1 MYVKIFPILKN
12 KNLKEIYNDLAK
24 NWVWSES
31 SWGHDGIKKFINLVQ
46 KGKVL
51 DLGCGS
57 GFQSKFISQFGLEVI
72 GIDFSEWMIKE
83 SRKRVPEAKFLV
95 MDILKIK
102 FPKAYFDGIYARAS
116 LLHIKKKN
124 IGETLKKLNDILK
137 KGGIIYIA
145 LKEGEGESYMNHPQK
160 GSRFFAFYR
169 EKEMDNLLKKHG
181 FKTLEVFYEKAS
193 NTNWLQI
200 LARKD

>member
-1 MYVKIFPILKN
+1 MV
-12 KNLKEIYNDLAK
+12 NLKEIYNRLAK
-24 NWVWSES
+24 NWVWSEF

-57 GFQSKFISQFGLEVI
+57 GFQSNFLSESGLEVV
-72 GIDFSEWMIKE
+72 GVDFSDGMIKE
-83 SRKRVPEAKFLV
+83 SIKRVPEAKFLV
-95 MDILKIK
+95 MDILKLK

-116 LLHIKKKN
+116 LFHIKKKD

-137 KGGIIYIA
+137 KGGIIYLA
-145 LKEGEGESYMNHPQK
+145 LKEGEGERYMDHPQK
-160 GSRFFAFYR
+160 GSRFFAFYQ
-169 EKEMDNLLKKHG
+169 EKEMENLLKKYR
-181 FKTLEVFYEKAS
+181 FKIIEVFYEKTS

>member
-1 MYVKIFPILKN
+1 MNN
-12 KNLKEIYNDLAK
+12 KKLKEIYNRLAK

-31 SWGHDGIKKFINLVQ
+31 SWGHKGIVEFSKLVGE
-46 KGKVL
+46 GKIL

-57 GFQSKFISQFGLEVI
+57 GFQAKILSEFGLEVT
-72 GIDFSEWMIKE
+72 GIDFSDEMIKE
-83 SRKRVPEAKFLV
+83 SRKKAPEAKFLA
-95 MDILKIK
+95 MDILRLK

-116 LLHIKKKN
+116 LLHVKKKN
-124 IGETLKKLNDILK
+124 IGEVLKKLNDILK

-145 LKEGEGESYMNHPQK
+145 LKGGEGERYIKHPQK
-160 GSRFFAFYR
+160 GNRFFAFYQ
-169 EKEMDNLLKKHG
+169 EKEMENLLKKNG
-181 FKTLEVFYEKAS
+181 FEIIEVFYEKTS

>member
-12 KNLKEIYNDLAK
+12 KNLREIYNDLAK
-24 NWVWSES
+24 NWVWSEF
-31 SWGHDGIKKFINLVQ
+31 SWGHKGIEQFSKLVRE
-46 KGKVL
+46 GKIL

-57 GFQSKFISQFGLEVI
+57 GFQAKVLSEFGFEVT
-72 GIDFSEWMIKE
+72 GIDFSDGMIKE

-95 MDILKIK
+95 MDILKLK

-116 LLHIKKKN
+116 LLHIKKKD

-145 LKEGEGESYMNHPQK
+145 LKEGEGERYINHPQK
-160 GSRFFAFYR
+160 DSRFFAFYIK
-169 EKEMDNLLKKHG
+169 EEMDNLLKKYG
-181 FKTLEVFYEKAS
+181 FKTLKVLYEKSS